1 MMRKKLLA
9 GVLALALACTGLMGC
24 GGSGGSEQGSGG
36 NSNGKIELSLWSTY
50 TTESTSKFN
59 ELVAKFNAE
68 NEKYEVKVEAGLGED
83 QTRQKLT
90 TVDKEFFPAMF
101 MGTDSAIYEY
111 AGADYVKPVQDFLAD
126 DSENWLEGML
136 DSVKT
141 AYSDKEGN
149 LIGMPIGVSVK
160 GYMVN
165 LDVLA
170 QTGYTLDDLTS
181 FEKVAAAAKAAKDKG
196 ASQYGYIPSSGVE
209 IMDMLLY
216 QGVDIFDGGN
226 GHTGDITKCM
236 YTEGETFEALKKM
249 ANIYADMFKNGV
261 AVENSSGPD
270 SYASVFTSGK
280 TLFWSCTSSY
290 VYEFHNVN
298 VNFEW
303 AFVPFKGVDDN
314 AEYQNCVVPEGTGIF
329 IANNGDEK
337 KMQGAYE
344 FIKFL
349 ARPENQIFWSTFRG
363 YTPYTEEALTSEE
376 WTTWRDEN
384 YPSEAKLEEM
394 LKNVNKELHFPNS
407 KLIGKLGN
415 TNTQLLSS
423 IIQDPNGDLE
433 KIIKDAT
440 EDINQSIKILNLRGQ

>member
-9 GVLALALACTGLMGC
+9 GALALVLACSGLTGC
-24 GGSGGSEQGSGG
+24 GSKDGNEQSSSE
-36 NSNGKIELSLWSTY
+36 NSSGKIELSLWSTY

-68 NEKYEVKVEAGLGED
+68 NENYEVKVEAGLGED

-90 TVDKEFFPAMF
+90 TVDKEFYPAMF
-101 MGTDSAIYEY
+101 MGTDSSIFEY
-111 AGADYVKPVQDFLAD
+111 SGASYVKSVQDFID
-126 DSENWLEGML
+126 EDSEDWLSGML

-141 AYSDKEGN
+141 AYSDLDGN

-165 LDVLA
+165 MDVLA

-196 ASQYGYIPSSGVE
+196 ASQYGYVPSSGVE

-216 QGVDIFDGGN
+216 QGVDIYDNDN
-226 GHTGDITKCM
+226 GHSGDITKCL
-236 YTEGETFEALKKM
+236 YAEGETYDALKKM
-249 ANIYADMFKNGV
+249 TAIYADLFKSGV

-290 VYEFHNVN
+290 VYEFENVN

-303 AFVPFKGVDDN
+303 AFIPFKGVDDN
-314 AEYQNCVVPEGTGIF
+314 AKHQNTVMPEGTGIF
-329 IANNGDEK
+329 IADNGDEK

-349 ARPENQIFWSTFRG
+349 ARPENQLFWSTFRG
-363 YTPYTEEALTSEE
+363 YTPYTEEALASEE
-376 WTTWRDEN
+376 WITWRDEN

-394 LKNVNKELHFPNS
+394 LKAGNKDLKFPNS

-415 TNTQLLSS
+415 TNTQIISS
-423 IIQDPNGDLE
+423 IIENPDSNME
-433 KIIKDAT
+433 EIIKNAA
-440 EDINQSIKILNLRGQ
+440 EDINQSIEILNLRGK

>member
-9 GVLALALACTGLMGC
+9 GVLAVTLACSALVGC
-24 GGSGGSEQGSGG
+24 GGSGGSEQSSGE

-50 TTESTSKFN
+50 TTESTTKFN

-68 NEKYEVKVEAGLGED
+68 NENYEVKVEAGLGED

-101 MGTDSAIYEY
+101 MGTDSSIFEY
-111 AGADYVKPVQDFLAD
+111 SDASYVQPVQNFLNED
-126 DSENWLEGML
+126 NEDWLAGML

-141 AYSDKEGN
+141 AYSDKDGN
-149 LIGMPIGVSVK
+149 LVGMPIGVSVK

-181 FEKVAAAAKAAKDKG
+181 FEKVAAAATAAKDKG
-196 ASQYGYIPSSGVE
+196 ASQYGYVPSSGVE

-216 QGVDIFDGGN
+216 QGVDIFDGDN
-226 GHTGDITKCM
+226 GHSGEITKCM
-236 YTEGETFEALKKM
+236 YTEGETLEALKKM
-249 ANIYADMFKNGV
+249 AEIYADMFKSGV

-290 VYEFHNVN
+290 VYEFENVN

-303 AFVPFKGVDDN
+303 AFMPFKGVDDN
-314 AEYQNCVVPEGTGIF
+314 AEHQNTVMPEGTGIF
-329 IANNGDEK
+329 IANSGDEK

-349 ARPENQIFWSTFRG
+349 ARPENQLFWSTFRG
-363 YTPYTEEALTSEE
+363 YTPYTEEALSSQE
-376 WTTWRDEN
+376 WITWRDEN
-384 YPSEAKLEEM
+384 YPSEAKIEEM
-394 LKNVNKELHFPNS
+394 LKAGNEALHFPNTS
-407 KLIGKLGN
+407 IIGKLGN
-415 TNTQLLSS
+415 TNTQIISS
-423 IIQDPNGDLE
+423 IIENPDADLE
-433 KIIKDAT
+433 EIIKTAT
-440 EDINQSIKILNLRGQ
+440 ENINQSIKILQLRGQ